1 MDTQWALASVVV
13 IAIMWQLMLAVLMI
27 YLSDAIQSMREKKKR
42 ERERQLRQEH
52 YHFGRLQEPRKS
64 GYFDQL

>member
-13 IAIMWQLMLAVLMI
+13 IATMWLLMLAVLMI
-27 YLSDAIQSMREKKKR
+27 CLSDAMQSMREKKKR
-42 ERERQLRQEH
+42 ERERRLRWEH
-52 YHFGRLQEPRKS
+52 YHFGRLPEPRKS